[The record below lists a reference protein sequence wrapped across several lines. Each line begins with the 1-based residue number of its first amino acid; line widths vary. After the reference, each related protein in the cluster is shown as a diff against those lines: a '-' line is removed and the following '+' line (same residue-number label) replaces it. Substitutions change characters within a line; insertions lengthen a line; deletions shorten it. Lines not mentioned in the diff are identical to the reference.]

1 MHLQQCGVLLQPLL
15 ARSLLPLRL
24 SWPCVQRYGSSS
36 LRGLGAR
43 QKLTSH
49 PVLQVMTSHTI
60 LGVRYVLTIPFHITG
75 SDNKPQNVYHFPAQC
90 MGRPYP
96 YSGVSRCSWGPL
108 SSLLIQCLPSSYEC
122 SSNGLLSLTNGI

>member
-1 MHLQQCGVLLQPLL
+1 MRLQRYGVLLQPLL
-15 ARSLLPLRL
+15 AKNLLPLRL
-24 SWPCVQRYGSSS
+24 SRPCVQRYGSSS

-60 LGVRYVLTIPFHITG
+60 LGVRCVLTIPFHITE
-75 SDNKPQNVYHFPAQC
+75 SDNKPQNVYHFPAQS

-96 YSGVSRCSWGPL
+96 YSGVSHCHWGPL
-108 SSLLIQCLPSSYEC
+108 
-122 SSNGLLSLTNGI
+122 LSLFIQ